1 MEGFEGIIYLALI
14 ALMFGGGFGNLFG
27 GGAAGAAMAG
37 NMATQADVQRGFDAM
52 NSQDQQRDI
61 LTAVNNGTAQAV
73 AATNQSKYD
82 TINALKDNQMYM
94 FNQIA
99 DVRTMEQSILGQT
112 AQCCCD
118 TKQLIQ
124 STAAETNANIAQAK
138 YENAMNLAGLEQRL
152 TSKLDQ
158 NKIEALQAQV
168 SQLQLQNA
176 MSGVVRF
183 PSGYSYNAGAFPPFN
198 AYTNGVMA

>member
-1 MEGFEGIIYLALI
+1 MEGFEGIIYLAII
-14 ALMFGGGFGNLFG
+14 ALMFGGGFGNIFG
-27 GGAAGAAMAG
+27 GNAG
-37 NMATQADVQRGFDAM
+37 NPVASQADVQRGFDAM

-61 LTAVNNGTAQAV
+61 LTAVNNGTSQAV
-73 AATNQSKYD
+73 AATSQAKYD
-82 TINALKDNQMYM
+82 TINALKDTQMYLG
-94 FNQIA
+94 NQIA

-118 TKQLIQ
+118 TKQLIM

-168 SQLQLQNA
+168 SQLQLQQA
-176 MSGVVRF
+176 MQGVIRF
-183 PSGYSYNAGAFPPFN
+183 PNGYTYNADPFPPFYGCPN
-198 AYTNGVMA
+198 AVSA

>member
-1 MEGFEGIIYLALI
+1 MEGFEGIIYLAII
-14 ALMFGGGFGNLFG
+14 ALMFGGGFGNIFG
-27 GGAAGAAMAG
+27 GNAG
-37 NMATQADVQRGFDAM
+37 NPVASQADVQRGFDAM

-61 LTAVNNGTAQAV
+61 LTAVNNGTSQAV
-73 AATNQSKYD
+73 AATSQAKYD
-82 TINALKDNQMYM
+82 TINALKDTQMYLG
-94 FNQIA
+94 NQIA

-118 TKQLIQ
+118 TKQLIM

-168 SQLQLQNA
+168 SQLQLQQA
-176 MSGVVRF
+176 MQGVIRF
-183 PSGYSYNAGAFPPFN
+183 PNGYTYNAGPFPPFYGCPN
-198 AYTNGVMA
+198 AVSA

>member
-112 AQCCCD
+112 SQCCCD

-198 AYTNGVMA
+198 AYANGVMA